1 MGTTLIPLN
10 SSGAMLLTSEKTPK
24 RHQKIRTQ
32 ASFLAADRVQIS
44 VFEQTRKEFLNH
56 VLPLLS
62 SKPLPPGK
70 SVERPPIGSAE
81 YLECLLCSRRF
92 ALRLQHNAPM
102 SGCKGHS
109 ATIGAFDCRGTV
121 HDLMLHASV
130 AFG

>member
-1 MGTTLIPLN
+1 MRTSLVPLN
-10 SSGAMLLTSEKTPK
+10 SSGAMLLTSEKTLE

-56 VLPLLS
+56 VLRLFS
-62 SKPLPPGK
+62 SKPLPPRK
-70 SVERPPIGSAE
+70 SVERSPIGSAE
-81 YLECLLCSRRF
+81 YLECLLRSRRL

-102 SGCKGHS
+102 SGGKGHS
-109 ATIGAFDCRGTV
+109 ATIGAFDGRGTV

-130 AFG
+130 